1 MRIRWTPAAAADL
14 QSIHGKPERTR
25 RKQRGNFRGMRMG
38 QLFDGLSNL
47 EQEALN
53 DYATEKYFV
62 QPKDTRGE
70 VKDWVSNYTEN
81 LVKTNHS
88 LVFEITRAYAKE
100 RGELYP
106 TK

>member
-1 MRIRWTPAAAADL
+1 
-14 QSIHGKPERTR
+14 
-25 RKQRGNFRGMRMG
+25 MRMG
-38 QLFDGLSNL
+38 QLFNGLSNL

-100 RGELYP
+100 RGELYR

>member
-1 MRIRWTPAAAADL
+1 MQAT
-14 QSIHGKPERTR
+14 
-25 RKQRGNFRGMRMG
+25 GNFRGMCMG
-38 QLFDGLSNL
+38 QLFNGLSNL
-47 EQEALN
+47 EQDALK

-100 RGELYP
+100 RGKLYRS
-106 TK
+106 K